1 MMLKWLVEHFI
12 IPERARWV
20 WVRPGRVKSVLLNG
34 IRLMTKLSSYILS
47 LGLDMY
53 TPNVLNGEDN
63 DHASLVFLVGL
74 LALQS
79 FGLILMPV
87 DQVETYARIGKIPSR
102 KEHEIGDAVT
112 PRNTF
117 LRGTRRAKLT
127 VSQRTLEIR

>member
-1 MMLKWLVEHFI
+1 
-12 IPERARWV
+12 
-20 WVRPGRVKSVLLNG
+20 
-34 IRLMTKLSSYILS
+34 MTQLSSCILN

-53 TPNVLNGEDN
+53 TTNVFNGEGH

-87 DQVETYARIGKIPSR
+87 DQVETYARIGKNPSR
-102 KEHEIGDAVT
+102 KEHETGDVVT